1 VSTLLRR
8 SAAAIALAIFV
19 GGVGLAGASPGN
31 GAVPASSTIP
41 ASAVPQAFALF
52 NEPGTDPTQ
61 LRGFERRLVRSAGI
75 TAATSLY
82 AGWTPA
88 IRASFYHISDKALAK
103 NLVGAAI
110 RGASVTVLLDGSN
123 RSLGCRGKPQ
133 CLNPAYVRLKTLNTM
148 GRPDVWMRTCDGLGP
163 SHPTTHPGRGNGCI
177 GQARNHNKFLML
189 SQGHF
194 ASPSDMSFGAPMAYN
209 LVLQTSSN
217 NTHASYRSALNNG
230 LLTVNQ
236 PSVYD
241 DYLAY
246 FRRLAGSYD
255 ATTAPSVTQFAAQF
269 GSHVDTS
276 TIASHHIATWSFP
289 QAPGHD
295 PLLEA
300 LDNVRTSHGCTNN
313 TAHSTGPLRNGIAV
327 AMSRINGRTQ
337 VMRRLVRLRR
347 SGCDVEVAFGELGAH
362 DHHILAQGGV
372 GLHRVCLALPRAL
385 THITDYL
392 HSKYV
397 LVGGME
403 KRLGANL
410 RVVYTGSENLDNT
423 ALTRTDDRL
432 ERYVEPAA
440 DSPIFDAYFANFTHL
455 LSLSHFGHQATAN
468 CSADD

>member
-19 GGVGLAGASPGN
+19 AGVGLAGTSRGN
-31 GAVPASSTIP
+31 GAVPATSTVP
-41 ASAVPQAFALF
+41 ASALPRAFALF

-61 LRGFERRLVRSAGI
+61 LRRFERKLVRSAGLS
-75 TAATSLY
+75 AAISTYS
-82 AGWTPA
+82 GWTPA
-88 IRASFYHISDKALAK
+88 IRASFFHISDVALAR
-103 NLVGAAI
+103 NLVGAAR

-123 RSLGCRGKPQ
+123 RSLGCHGNQR
-133 CLNPAYVRLKTLNTM
+133 CLNPAYERLKNLNTM

-163 SHPTTHPGRGNGCI
+163 SHPWTHPGRGNGCI
-177 GQARNHNKFLML
+177 GQARNHNKFLTV
-189 SQGHF
+189 SQSHF
-194 ASPSDMSFGAPMAYN
+194 ADPSDMSFDAPLAYD

-217 NTHASYRSALNNG
+217 NTHASYKTALNNG

-236 PSVYD
+236 PAVYD

-255 ATTAPSVTQFAAQF
+255 ATSAPSVKRFAARF
-269 GSHVDTS
+269 GSNIDTN
-276 TIASHHIATWSFP
+276 TIAAHQIATWSFP

-300 LDNVRTSHGCTNN
+300 LKNVRTSHGCTNN

-327 AMSRINGRTQ
+327 AMSRINGRAP
-337 VMRRLVRLRR
+337 VMRRLARLRA
-347 SGCDVEVAFGELGAH
+347 SGCDVEVAFAELGAH
-362 DHHILAQGGV
+362 DHRILAKAGI
-372 GLHRVCLALPRAL
+372 GLHRVCLALPHAL
-385 THITDYL
+385 NHITDYL
-392 HSKYV
+392 HSKYL
-397 LVGGME
+397 LVGGMD
-403 KRLGANL
+403 KRLGPN
-410 RVVYTGSENLDNT
+410 RRIVYTGSENLDNK
-423 ALTRTDDRL
+423 ALGSTDDRL

-440 DSPIFDAYFANFTHL
+440 DSPIFDAYLANFTHL